1 MASSSDDDQDPGI
14 QDSEYEIGQEDDE
27 IGQEDDEIG
36 EEDDDEITQVITS
49 GWKEKL
55 LGPGGRSAGAKSGQ
69 TGVSTKAAIE
79 RLDQRERRLSF
90 AAGGAS
96 VLFGI
101 LIYVV
106 QTHAKTH
113 VSKSPDAPVTT
124 LVLALA
130 CGGLLLGAT
139 FLGRRAPVGFVALFA
154 FLIFGT
160 SSILLGAPFLALAVW
175 LLYRSYRIQREAAS
189 KLRAARPETTPRSAS
204 TRKSGAST
212 ASSSRTSRPAPKGR
226 AKKGPA
232 TPEANKRYTPKR
244 PTPPAPKPS
253 RRERK
258 ASQASD

>member
-1 MASSSDDDQDPGI
+1 MATSSDDDQDPGI
-14 QDSEYEIGQEDDE
+14 EDSE
-27 IGQEDDEIG
+27 DEIG
-36 EEDDDEITQVITS
+36 EEEDDEIAEEDDEITQVTTS

-55 LGPGGRSAGAKSGQ
+55 LGPGGRSPGAKSGQ
-69 TGVSTKAAIE
+69 TGVSTKGAIE

-96 VLFGI
+96 LLFGI

-106 QTHAKTH
+106 QTHDKTH
-113 VSKSPDAPVTT
+113 VSKSPDAPATT

-160 SSILLGAPFLALAVW
+160 SSFLLGAPFLALAVW

-189 KLRAARPETTPRSAS
+189 KLRAARPETTQRSAS
-204 TRKSGAST
+204 NRKAGAST

-226 AKKGPA
+226 GKKGPA